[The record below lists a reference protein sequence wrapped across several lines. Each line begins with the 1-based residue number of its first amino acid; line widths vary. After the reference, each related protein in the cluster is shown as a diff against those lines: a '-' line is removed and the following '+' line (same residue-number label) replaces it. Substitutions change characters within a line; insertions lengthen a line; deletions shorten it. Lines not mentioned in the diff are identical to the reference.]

1 MELTH
6 YIVVRRDLPFGTI
19 LAMVTHAAGE
29 SFYAPLA
36 QPEQPTSVG
45 GSDAG
50 NVQGAPSG
58 GSSETVEQSG
68 LSRKVGGSSPSPRT
82 TLGPIAVVLGARNE
96 KKLERLRVKLMDAG
110 IPFVS
115 IHEPDAPWNGQL
127 MALGL
132 VPTTDLMVSKMVN
145 DFQLFKEM
153 D

>member
-1 MELTH
+1 MDLTH

-36 QPEQPTSVG
+36 QPEHSTSVER
-45 GSDAG
+45 SDAG

-58 GSSETVEQSG
+58 GSSVKEHSQE
-68 LSRKVGGSSPSPRT
+68 GSVVQVHPP
-82 TLGPIAVVLGARNE
+82 GPIAVVLGARNE
-96 KKLERLRVKLMDAG
+96 RKLERLRVKLMDAG

-127 MALGL
+127 MAIGL
-132 VPTTDLMVSKMVN
+132 VPTTDLRVSKMVN